1 MNCLLIGLGSHAKKI
16 YLEFLEKEAFINKV
30 IIVDLVTEHDR
41 LESILSKININYELL
56 LFDNLVGHTKS
67 LPPEYEKLLEEK
79 VREND
84 IKKVIISTEPRSYKL
99 YIDFCLKH
107 GLDIMCGKP
116 ITTPIYAKAGSDGE
130 IKDSQI
136 GGLELFEILV
146 FKNSDMLGGKLV
158 DIFDLGIDDSKYD
171 LGQNEVAMFDRLRD
185 YFLDKHA
192 YSSIRRHKASV
203 SLVSELQY
211 NIPQRLKNDNF
222 RFAVELLIKHNGK
235 YLLCKRSSD
244 AKIAPGIWN
253 IPAGKVKYN
262 EGIEEALIREC
273 EEETNLKVSNV
284 CYLDCNFINK
294 EHKRIVYLYVTEVA
308 DISDL
313 RIDAGEFDE
322 WQWIKAEDV
331 DNYESVNP
339 YIKRW
344 LSELG

>member
-30 IIVDLVTEHDR
+30 IIVDLATEHDR
-41 LESILSKININYELL
+41 LENILSTININYDLL
-56 LFDNLVGHTKS
+56 LFDNLVRHTKS
-67 LPPEYEKLLEEK
+67 LPAAYEKLLEEK

-99 YIDFCLKH
+99 YIDFCLKY
-107 GLDIMCGKP
+107 GLDFICGKP
-116 ITTPIYAKAGSDGE
+116 ITTPLYAEAGSDGE
-130 IKDSQI
+130 IKGNQI
-136 GGLELFEILV
+136 GGLAHFEMLV
-146 FKNSDMLGGKLV
+146 FKNSDMLGGKPV
-158 DIFDLGIDDSKYD
+158 DILDLGIDDSKYD
-171 LGQNEVAMFDRLRD
+171 LVQNEVAMFDRLRD

-192 YSSIRRHKASV
+192 YSNIRRHKASV
-203 SLVSELQY
+203 SLVSD
-211 NIPQRLKNDNF
+211 IPHHLKNDSF

-235 YLLCKRSSD
+235 YLLCKRRSD

-273 EEETNLKVSNV
+273 AEETNLKVSNV

-322 WQWIKAEDV
+322 WEWIKAEDV

>member
-1 MNCLLIGLGSHAKKI
+1 M
-16 YLEFLEKEAFINKV
+16 V
-30 IIVDLVTEHDR
+30 
-41 LESILSKININYELL
+41 
-56 LFDNLVGHTKS
+56 
-67 LPPEYEKLLEEK
+67 
-79 VREND
+79 
-84 IKKVIISTEPRSYKL
+84 
-99 YIDFCLKH
+99 
-107 GLDIMCGKP
+107 
-116 ITTPIYAKAGSDGE
+116 
-130 IKDSQI
+130 
-136 GGLELFEILV
+136 
-146 FKNSDMLGGKLV
+146 
-158 DIFDLGIDDSKYD
+158 
-171 LGQNEVAMFDRLRD
+171 QNEVAMFDRLRD

-192 YSSIRRHKASV
+192 YSNIRRHKTSV

-211 NIPQRLKNDNF
+211 NIPPHPKNDNF

-273 EEETNLKVSNV
+273 AEETNLKVSNV
-284 CYLDCNFINK
+284 SYLDYNFINK

-313 RIDAGEFDE
+313 RIDDGEFDE
-322 WQWIKAEDV
+322 WEWIKAEDV

-339 YIKRW
+339 FIKRW

>member
-30 IIVDLVTEHDR
+30 IIVDLVTEHDS
-41 LESILSKININYELL
+41 LESILSKININYDLL
-56 LFDNLVGHTKS
+56 LFDNLVRHTKS

-116 ITTPIYAKAGSDGE
+116 ITTPLYAEAGSDGE
-130 IKDSQI
+130 IKGNQI
-136 GGLELFEILV
+136 GGLTHFEILV
-146 FKNSDMLGGKLV
+146 
-158 DIFDLGIDDSKYD
+158 LGIDDSKYD
-171 LGQNEVAMFDRLRD
+171 LVQNEVAMFDRLRD
-185 YFLDKHA
+185 FFLDKHA
-192 YSSIRRHKASV
+192 YSNIRRHKTSV

-211 NIPQRLKNDNF
+211 NIPPHPKNENF

-322 WQWIKAEDV
+322 WEWIKAEDV
-331 DNYESVNP
+331 DNYESVNL

>member
-1 MNCLLIGLGSHAKKI
+1 
-16 YLEFLEKEAFINKV
+16 
-30 IIVDLVTEHDR
+30 
-41 LESILSKININYELL
+41 
-56 LFDNLVGHTKS
+56 
-67 LPPEYEKLLEEK
+67 
-79 VREND
+79 
-84 IKKVIISTEPRSYKL
+84 
-99 YIDFCLKH
+99 
-107 GLDIMCGKP
+107 MCGKP
-116 ITTPIYAKAGSDGE
+116 ITTPLYAEEGSDGE
-130 IKDSQI
+130 IKGNQI
-136 GGLELFEILV
+136 DGLDHFEILV
-146 FKNSDMLGGKLV
+146 
-158 DIFDLGIDDSKYD
+158 LGIDDSKYD
-171 LGQNEVAMFDRLRD
+171 LVQNEVAMFDRLRD

-192 YSSIRRHKASV
+192 YSNIRRHKTSV

-211 NIPQRLKNDNF
+211 NIPPHPKNDNF

-253 IPAGKVKYN
+253 IPAGK
-262 EGIEEALIREC
+262 
-273 EEETNLKVSNV
+273 
-284 CYLDCNFINK
+284 

-313 RIDAGEFDE
+313 RIDAGEFDA